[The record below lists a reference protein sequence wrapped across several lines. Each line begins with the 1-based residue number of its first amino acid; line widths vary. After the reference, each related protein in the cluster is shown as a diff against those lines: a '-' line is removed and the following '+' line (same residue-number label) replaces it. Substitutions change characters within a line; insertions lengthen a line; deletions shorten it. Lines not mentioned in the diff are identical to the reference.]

1 MQNNPCRR
9 TRSYGLVQG
18 NIAHIWRAGAF
29 IRDYSLREQG
39 ETVNLGMLLFMPAS
53 IAAEQIILIDTSTE
67 SDGGIARE
75 MTYGELLENV
85 SKAAG
90 LLTTLGVEAGDRVG
104 VFATNSVECVEAIF
118 GAAFVGAT
126 IVPMNFRAGAE
137 EAAHLMSD
145 SGVKVLFTESRYR
158 DLVDENRPDS
168 VEQVFMLDEESS
180 YAQARDDAFELPVPE
195 DVDPDGLC
203 ALLYTSGT
211 TSLPKGVKLTNGAIT
226 GYVMGTND
234 AATGE
239 DMGKMALAAPLYH
252 IAGVTSMLNALYSG
266 RVVVLLPQFEASA
279 WIDTVQKHSVTHA
292 FLVPT
297 MLGRVMEAPNFSADA
312 FSGMEAITYGAA
324 PMPPSVIRRAI
335 GEFPPN
341 VSFAGAYGQTETTS
355 TVAVLDPD
363 DHRVEGTEEEQALK
377 LKRLASVGQVLDDV
391 EVRVVDEDGNPVG
404 AGTLGEVQLRT
415 FRAMDGYWGNEEKT
429 RVTVDDEGWVHTG
442 DLGYLDEDDYLFLGG
457 RTGDMI
463 IRGGENVSPDEVEA
477 VLYENGAVL
486 ECAVVGV
493 ASEEWGERVVAA
505 AVVREGSGVTGED
518 LVAFAKEKLAPFKR
532 PEAVELM
539 EELPRTS
546 TGKLLRRD
554 LIPMLEE
561 LGI

>member
-1 MQNNPCRR
+1 
-9 TRSYGLVQG
+9 
-18 NIAHIWRAGAF
+18 
-29 IRDYSLREQG
+29 
-39 ETVNLGMLLFMPAS
+39 MPAL
-53 IAAEQIILIDTSTE
+53 IAGEQIILIDTSTE
-67 SDGGIARE
+67 KDGEAARQV
-75 MTYGELLENV
+75 TYSELLENV
-85 SKAAG
+85 GKTAG
-90 LLTTLGVEAGDRVG
+90 LLTTLGVEVGDRVG
-104 VFATNSVECVEAIF
+104 IFATNSVECVEAMF

-126 IVPMNFRAGAE
+126 VVPMNFRAGAE

-145 SGVKVLFTESRYR
+145 SGIKVLFTESRYR
-158 DLVDENRPDS
+158 DVVDENRPDS
-168 VEQVFMLDEESS
+168 VEHVFMLNEEDS
-180 YAQARDDAFELPVPE
+180 YVVARDEAFELPVPE
-195 DVDPDGLC
+195 DVDSDGLC

-211 TSLPKGVKLTNGAIT
+211 TSLPKGVKLTNGAVT

-239 DMGKMALAAPLYH
+239 DMGRMALAAPLYH

-266 RVVVLLPQFEASA
+266 RVVVLLPQFEAAA
-279 WIDTVQKHSVTHA
+279 WIDTVQQHAVTHA

-312 FSGMEAITYGAA
+312 FTGMEAITYGAG

-335 GEFPPN
+335 GEFPSN

-363 DHRVEGTEEEQALK
+363 DHRVEGSEEEQAVK
-377 LKRLASVGQVLDDV
+377 LKRLSSVGQVLDDV
-391 EVRVVDEDGNPVG
+391 EVRVVDEEGAPV
-404 AGTLGEVQLRT
+404 AVGTLGEVQLRT

-429 RVTVDDEGWVHTG
+429 RITIDDEGWVHTG

-463 IRGGENVSPDEVEA
+463 IRGGENVLPDEVEA

-505 AVVREGSGVTGED
+505 AVVRDGSGVTGDE

-532 PEAVELM
+532 PEAVRLM
-539 EELPRTS
+539 DELPRTS

>member
-1 MQNNPCRR
+1 
-9 TRSYGLVQG
+9 
-18 NIAHIWRAGAF
+18 
-29 IRDYSLREQG
+29 
-39 ETVNLGMLLFMPAS
+39 MLLFMPAS
-53 IAAEQIILIDTSTE
+53 IAGEQIILIDTSTE
-67 SDGGIARE
+67 GEGGPARE
-75 MTYGELLENV
+75 VTYGELLENV
-85 SKAAG
+85 SKTAG
-90 LLTTLGVEAGDRVG
+90 LLTTLGVEVGDRIG

-126 IVPMNFRAGAE
+126 VVPMNFRAGAE
-137 EAAHLMSD
+137 EAAHLMAD
-145 SGVKVLFTESRYR
+145 SGVKVLFTETRYR
-158 DLVDENRPDS
+158 DLVDDNRPDS
-168 VEQVFMLDEESS
+168 VEHVFMLDEDDS
-180 YAQARDDAFELPVPE
+180 YAAARDEAFELPVPE

-211 TSLPKGVKLTNGAIT
+211 TSLPKGVKLTNGALT

-239 DMGKMALAAPLYH
+239 DMGRMALAAPLYH

-279 WIDTVQKHSVTHA
+279 WIDTVQKHAVTHA

-297 MLGRVMEAPNFSADA
+297 MLGRVMEAENFTPEA

-335 GEFPPN
+335 GEFPSN

-363 DHRVEGTEEEQALK
+363 DHRVEGTEEEQALT
-377 LKRLASVGQVLDDV
+377 LKRLSSVGQVLDDV
-391 EVRVVDEDGNPVG
+391 EVRVVDEDGNPVE

-477 VLYENGAVL
+477 ILYENSAVL

-505 AVVREGSGVTGED
+505 AVIREGSGVTAEE

-532 PEAVELM
+532 PEAVHLM

-554 LIPMLEE
+554 LIPLLEE

>member
-1 MQNNPCRR
+1 
-9 TRSYGLVQG
+9 
-18 NIAHIWRAGAF
+18 
-29 IRDYSLREQG
+29 
-39 ETVNLGMLLFMPAS
+39 MLLFMPAS
-53 IAAEQIILIDTSTE
+53 IAGEQIILIDTSTE
-67 SDGGIARE
+67 RDGQPARE
-75 MTYGELLENV
+75 VTYGELLENV

-90 LLTTLGVEAGDRVG
+90 LLTTLGVQAGDRVG
-104 VFATNSVECVEAIF
+104 VFATNSAECVEAIF

-126 IVPMNFRAGAE
+126 VVPMNFRAVAE

-145 SGVKVLFTESRYR
+145 SGIKVLFSESRYS
-158 DLVDENRPDS
+158 DLVSDNRPDS
-168 VEQVFMLDEESS
+168 LEHVFMLDDSGA
-180 YAQARDDAFELPVPE
+180 YHQARDESFELPVPE

-211 TSLPKGVKLTNGAIT
+211 TSLPKGVKLTNGALT

-239 DMGKMALAAPLYH
+239 DMGRMALAAPLYH

-279 WIDTVQKHSVTHA
+279 WIATVQKHAVTHA

-297 MLGRVMEAPNFSADA
+297 MLGRVMEAENFSAEA
-312 FSGMEAITYGAA
+312 FEGMEAITYGAA

-335 GEFPPN
+335 GEFPSN

-355 TVAVLDPD
+355 TVAVLDPE
-363 DHRVEGTEEEQALK
+363 DHRVEGTEEERALK
-377 LKRLASVGQVLDDV
+377 LKRLSSVGQVLDDV
-391 EVRVVDEDGNPVG
+391 EVRVVDEDGSPVE
-404 AGTLGEVQLRT
+404 AEVLGEVQLRT

-442 DLGYLDEDDYLFLGG
+442 DLGYLDADDYLFLGG

-477 VLYENGAVL
+477 VLYENSAVL

-505 AVVREGSGVTGED
+505 AVVREGSGVNSDD

-532 PEAVELM
+532 PEAVHLM
-539 EELPRTS
+539 DELPRTS

>member
-1 MQNNPCRR
+1 M
-9 TRSYGLVQG
+9 
-18 NIAHIWRAGAF
+18 WRASAF
-29 IRDYSLREQG
+29 IRDHSGGQQG
-39 ETVNLGMLLFMPAS
+39 DTVNLGMLLFMPAS
-53 IAAEQIILIDTSTE
+53 IAGEQIILIDTSTE
-67 SDGGIARE
+67 GGGAPARE
-75 MTYGELLENV
+75 VTYSELLENV
-85 SKAAG
+85 SKTAG
-90 LLTTLGVEAGDRVG
+90 LLTTLGVEVGDRVG

-126 IVPMNFRAGAE
+126 VVPMNFRAGAE
-137 EAAHLMSD
+137 ETAHLMSD
-145 SGVKVLFTESRYR
+145 SGVKVLFTETRYR

-168 VEQVFMLDEESS
+168 VEHVFMLDEVDS
-180 YAQARDDAFELPVPE
+180 YTQARDEAFELPVPE

-211 TSLPKGVKLTNGAIT
+211 TSLPKGVKLTNGALT

-239 DMGKMALAAPLYH
+239 DMGRMALAAPLYH

-297 MLGRVMEAPNFSADA
+297 MLGRVMEAENFTPEA

-335 GEFPPN
+335 GEFPSN

-363 DHRVEGTEEEQALK
+363 DHRVEGTEEEQALT
-377 LKRLASVGQVLDDV
+377 LKRLSSVGQVLDDV
-391 EVRVVDEDGNPVG
+391 EVRVVDEDGNPVE

-477 VLYENGAVL
+477 VLYENSAVL

-505 AVVREGSGVTGED
+505 AVIREGSGVAAED

-532 PEAVELM
+532 PEAVHLM

-554 LIPMLEE
+554 LIPLLEE